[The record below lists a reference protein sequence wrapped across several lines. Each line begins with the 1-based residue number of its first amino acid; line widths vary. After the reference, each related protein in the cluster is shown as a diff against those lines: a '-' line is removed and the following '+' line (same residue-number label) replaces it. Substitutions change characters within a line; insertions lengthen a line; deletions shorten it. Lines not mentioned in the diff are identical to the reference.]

1 MSPSEPGGQ
10 VCTRGTCLQSP
21 TSLPKAKSGASGIV
35 SMILEKAGEKQ
46 LKFVKGSGA
55 GECPADIKSESWH
68 IPVPL
73 RTTSCQF
80 KTLEMNLHLLL
91 VHPFLLLPV
100 SPAGTSVSISFLLT
114 AGAGGNTMCAST
126 VPPSLLAPPVLP
138 QQPWCPPEWLQGREA
153 AVLCSRRG
161 QQPAFGLLPLLGQ
174 CVLVVIVQKLT
185 KSDFPKLEPFL
196 HTLSALL
203 SEKNPRAVM
212 QKDQLKTAEHC
223 DHCFA
228 PSSRLCGYQDPPI
241 SVATWVTPRNPPRA
255 GPTSLVKPLRWGW
268 GTRVQRDPSKPRC
281 SP

>member
-1 MSPSEPGGQ
+1 M
-10 VCTRGTCLQSP
+10 
-21 TSLPKAKSGASGIV
+21 
-35 SMILEKAGEKQ
+35 
-46 LKFVKGSGA
+46 
-55 GECPADIKSESWH
+55 
-68 IPVPL
+68 PL

-114 AGAGGNTMCAST
+114 AGAGGNTRCAGT
-126 VPPSLLAPPVLP
+126 VPPFLLAPPVLP

-161 QQPAFGLLPLLGQ
+161 QQPAFGLLPLLRQ

-185 KSDFPKLEPFL
+185 KSGFPKLEPFL

-203 SEKNPRAVM
+203 SEKKPTCSDAKGPTQNSRA
-212 QKDQLKTAEHC
+212 LR
-223 DHCFA
+223 
-228 PSSRLCGYQDPPI
+228 PLLCSFQQTLWLPGPPPI

-255 GPTSLVKPLRWGW
+255 VPTSLVKPLRWGW

-281 SP
+281 SPRAPTLSFFPRKGGLGQHGGCAFLGLYWPLEDWRCLHKQRGA